1 MKKLLLFLLFILVCT
16 SIYYDITEG
25 TLFVP
30 TPETNNSS
38 TSHPSSS
45 ANLDD
50 QTKIEVTVEPGQ
62 TVLSVV
68 EKLHDGP
75 VPASIEQISSDFEK
89 LNNGLSPEKIQ
100 VDKSYFFPVYD
111 SSS

>member
-1 MKKLLLFLLFILVCT
+1 MKKLLFLLLILIVCT

-25 TLFVP
+25 TLF
-30 TPETNNSS
+30 TQTIESNSGS
-38 TSHPSSS
+38 TSLPSSDT
-45 ANLDD
+45 LDD
-50 QTKIEVTVEPGQ
+50 QSKIEVTVEPGQ

-75 VPASIEQISSDFEK
+75 VPASIEQISKDFEK
-89 LNNGLSPEKIQ
+89 LNNGLSPESIQ
-100 VDKSYFFPVYD
+100 VDKSYFFPVYE